1 MKKIIYFLIVP
12 LIFILLN
19 CPTPTNP
26 SDAADVDIL
35 PVIDFNSGQKAY
47 AKSIAVT
54 EKENFAYYM
63 YAPILTGWK
72 ANSIG
77 VKTNSSYL
85 EGFLGTDVTVSVSRD
100 VEKGTIIFTGVLSD
114 NNGNFIASYNPA
126 NKTFDYEQNIFID
139 YMGGFGYL
147 RSEFSNVQ
155 LDHNNYFHTGYM
167 SYFLDWNT
175 GDTHNGTVS
184 GYCQGQ
190 EAMRMQV
197 DLSFWGATACCKS
210 YNLRM

>member
-19 CPTPTNP
+19 CPTPINP

-72 ANSIG
+72 VNGIG